1 MNLAVVEDENQVGA
15 GVGLHDRVDERGD
28 VLEEEFRVVRAH
40 HVASRDKTL
49 GCEKGKH
56 RDHLPAMHH
65 LDYAH
70 ALPHSAPTVLP
81 PYGPAVHRRLV
92 GEQEPGRVERARI
105 DLVPVGSP
113 LDLVASSSDLL
124 HLLERYAGRV
134 QRAVKVLAAEADLRE
149 AQVHLVRNVREVEP
163 RILID
168 NLEHRLL
175 VQSGHPLHPRLARRE
190 GDCDRLPESLER
202 VVDRPLA
209 DAGPRRPVNVRD
221 VRDVEA
227 EKEGLPHE
235 DLITWR
241 DSGRARLPAFRP
253 RLRGPSSSRLS
264 WNRQTRTLPRVDGSG
279 LQPQPRRRRWHLVLD
294 VPPSRLG
301 DSPPQREPGPG
312 HGSSPVFFCF
322 FSFFKKRAAGSGL
335 QTFCLRSGRL
345 RACRRDDV

>member
-1 MNLAVVEDENQVGA
+1 MNLAVVEDENRVGA
-15 GVGLHDRVDERGD
+15 GVGLHHAVDERGD

-221 VRDVEA
+221 VRDVEGRGRGTA
-227 EKEGLPHE
+227 TKRSPSPGGMAAAHGCQP
-235 DLITWR
+235 
-241 DSGRARLPAFRP
+241 SGPACAARP
-253 RLRGPSSSRLS
+253 RRGCRGIV
-264 WNRQTRTLPRVDGSG
+264 RRG
-279 LQPQPRRRRWHLVLD
+279 LFPAWTAPAGEQVGG
-294 VPPSRLG
+294 LG
-301 DSPPQREPGPG
+301 A
-312 HGSSPVFFCF
+312 
-322 FSFFKKRAAGSGL
+322 AAG
-335 QTFCLRSGRL
+335 
-345 RACRRDDV
+345 